1 MADGQTIDIL
11 VRQATKGQRD
21 ALGQLARSVEGRV
34 SAYICRVTL
43 SHALTEDL
51 TQEVLLTM
59 VSSLGDLKDPDRF
72 WPWLYR
78 IAQSKIQQHYRSKQ
92 RHPTAP
98 QSRLYEELVAR
109 RADRQEH
116 DGLNRLIHK
125 DLVKKTLGAMRL
137 LSEQHRAVLALRCFD
152 ELSYGDIALTM
163 NCTEVKARVLF
174 YRAKEALKK
183 QLTRQG
189 VRKSMLL
196 MCLGLFGK
204 VTAPADAAP
213 AAVSV
218 TAASMKAGLIAAFV
232 ANLTIKTALVVVGVA
247 TLGAATAQTVS
258 TLSKTPTPPRQQI
271 TSMHFTT
278 QLRFTDPS
286 APASLSKG
294 AYEQWFGFPE
304 GIDGPVFF
312 RMQRWDPQKR
322 KKLCAWLQNGE
333 ANYYF
338 ESGAKKL
345 YLTNDRVYWSCL
357 DVRRLPTDDAEFTAF
372 LSQVEG
378 AHPKIK
384 YRRDRRSGLL
394 VSAVDNRFADARH
407 FRTTYEYN
415 SVDPSLF
422 TLDWPRGTPIV
433 DQRDEMHRRGWTY
446 FTVRGRLGDCPVSG
460 RGRVPFVYDASRQYP
475 AWLML
480 EAGETRIID
489 CPEGARVENTARQ
502 TVGFYPGGSFFTG
515 LARPWMGLH
524 CVDTIRRDAVKQRIT
539 FETSKSKDGL
549 VTVTLNHAA
558 SQTVVG
564 VSYALDMDADLIDE
578 IRFAINR
585 RPAGALTFSYLRKV
599 DDVADQFAEPEPP
612 AQRRARMKE
621 SPGLMW
627 LIDLALGELG
637 R

>member
-1 MADGQTIDIL
+1 MAKGQKIDIL
-11 VRQATKGQRD
+11 VRQAMHGQRD
-21 ALGQLARSVEGRV
+21 ALGQLARSVEPRV

-43 SHALTEDL
+43 SYALTEDL

-78 IAQSKIQQHYRSKQ
+78 IAQSKIQQHYRAKQ
-92 RHPTAP
+92 RHPTTP
-98 QSRLYEELVAR
+98 PSRLYEELVAR
-109 RADRQEH
+109 QADRLEH

-137 LSEQHRAVLALRCFD
+137 LSEPHRAVLALRCFD

-163 NCTEVKARVLF
+163 NCSEVKARVLF
-174 YRAKEALKK
+174 CRAKEALKK

-189 VRKSMLL
+189 VKKSMLV

-204 VTAPADAAP
+204 ITAPADAAP
-213 AAVSV
+213 ATV
-218 TAASMKAGLIAAFV
+218 TVAAASMKAGLIAAFL
-232 ANLTIKTALVVVGVA
+232 ANVTVKTVIVVVGAFAV
-247 TLGAATAQTVS
+247 GAASVHTAS
-258 TLSKTPTPPRQQI
+258 TLSQAPVPARQQVK
-271 TSMHFTT
+271 SMHFTT

-312 RMQRWDPQKR
+312 RMQRWDPQRR

-372 LSQVEG
+372 LSRAG
-378 AHPKIK
+378 GSHPKIR

-394 VSAVDNRFADARH
+394 VSAVDDRFADARR

-415 SVDPSLF
+415 TVEPNLF
-422 TLDWPRGTPIV
+422 QTNWPAGTPIV
-433 DQRDEMHRRGWTY
+433 DKRDQMHRRGWTY
-446 FTVRGRLGDCPVSG
+446 FTVKGRLGDRPVAGQG
-460 RGRVPFVYDASRQYP
+460 RIPFVYDASKQHS
-475 AWLML
+475 AWLTL
-480 EAGETRIID
+480 DAGQTRIID
-489 CPEGARVENTARQ
+489 CPAVARLENAAGRATIS
-502 TVGFYPGGSFFTG
+502 YPGGSFFAG

-524 CVDTIRRDAVKQRIT
+524 CVDTIRRDAVRQRIA
-539 FETSKSKDGL
+539 FETNKAKDGV
-549 VTVTLNHAA
+549 VTVTLNHAVE
-558 SQTVVG
+558 QTI
-564 VSYALDMDADLIDE
+564 VSFSYVLDMDADLIDE

-585 RPAGALTFSYLRKV
+585 RPAGLLAFSYLQKV
-599 DDVADQFAEPEPP
+599 DDVGNRFVQPEPP
-612 AQRRARMKE
+612 AQPPTRLATG
-621 SPGLMW
+621 PGLTW